1 MSELDEEGKL
11 DRRRKGRDGRRE
23 RGGRKSGKATK
34 LKSESAATPH
44 TQKEAQT
51 LPFSPFFSLALAL
64 FSRRNTTALTQ
75 SDATLVNAGL
85 FLEFTESTIIW
96 VYIKNGA
103 VVSGLKVGV
112 IIVYGIL
119 GGPRGMVWLQLQP
132 FPPDTRLSNARRRNP
147 LPPPE
152 SPPFH
157 SPHPPP

>member
-1 MSELDEEGKL
+1 MKQRSK
-11 DRRRKGRDGRRE
+11 RQTQA
-23 RGGRKSGKATK
+23 KARQNNTHK
-34 LKSESAATPH
+34 KHKPPP
-44 TQKEAQT
+44 
-51 LPFSPFFSLALAL
+51 LPL
-64 FSRRNTTALTQ
+64 SRRNTPALTQ

-132 FPPDTRLSNARRRNP
+132 FQPAKT
-147 LPPPE
+147 
-152 SPPFH
+152 
-157 SPHPPP
+157 